1 MTRQEQKTGKVG
13 EAFAARALANLGI
26 LQLERVGTPVKL
38 IPVKA
43 GNLKGIFRV
52 IFGEKVIG
60 DWRGILPGGRSVLA
74 EVKTVLQGNLTYSHM
89 RPHQPEGLSYH
100 AKQGGLSLLVWVAG
114 QDEIYILRWPIPGF
128 EPGHGLTIEQAKD
141 MALRSDDR
149 PPAVRCKNCNHLWE
163 LHEPFGVCTY
173 PKCKCETHM
182 ASNPLTGW

>member
-13 EAFAARALANLGI
+13 EAFASRALANLGI

-38 IPVKA
+38 IPVMGSK
-43 GNLKGIFRV
+43 LKGVFRV

-100 AKQGGLSLLVWVAG
+100 AANGGLSLLVWVAG
-114 QDEIYILRWPIPGF
+114 QNEIFIMEWGADGIAGF
-128 EPGHGLTIEQAKD
+128 APHKSITKLA
-141 MALRSDDR
+141 
-149 PPAVRCKNCNHLWE
+149 
-163 LHEPFGVCTY
+163 
-173 PKCKCETHM
+173 
-182 ASNPLTGW
+182 ASLLAINTVNSPVIWVTE